1 MSASIRSLCTRA
13 VVALGL
19 AMLAAPAFAQQVD
32 VNYVPGT
39 DFSKYHSYRWV
50 PVDGAAPVDEI
61 TDAQVRQ
68 AVDQQLAAKGL
79 AKADADP
86 VDLYIGYQTAMQQQ
100 QQLNAFG
107 GGVGWRFGG
116 GMATVTTQTIDVGT
130 LAIDVYDPAAKQLLW
145 RGSVTETLHASS
157 SPDKK
162 QKELDKAMAKLL
174 KDFPPRK

>member
-1 MSASIRSLCTRA
+1 MSASIRSLRA
-13 VVALGL
+13 RVGVVLAL
-19 AMLAAPAFAQQVD
+19 ALAATPVVAQQVD

-39 DFSKYHSYRWV
+39 DFSRYHSYRWV
-50 PVDGAAPVDEI
+50 PVEGAAPVDQI

-79 AKADADP
+79 VKAEADP

-116 GMATVTTQTIDVGT
+116 GMATVTTQTIEVGT
-130 LAIDVYDPAAKQLLW
+130 LALDVYDPAAKQLLW
-145 RGSVTETLHASS
+145 RGSVTESLHGSS

-162 QKELDKAMAKLL
+162 QKELDKALAKLL
-174 KDFPPRK
+174 KDFPPKK